1 MRVESSFKHSSH
13 ISSTLLWK
21 VIVIHWGILFHNTFS
36 RLDLLVN
43 RNLSEICF
51 SSPRRFSVNRLSQ
64 RNPRTPNIIIYRKSE
79 NGVLSQ
85 FSSFCF

>member
-51 SSPRRFSVNRLSQ
+51 SSSRRFSVNRLSQ
-64 RNPRTPNIIIYRKSE
+64 RKPNIIIYRKSE
-79 NGVLSQ
+79 DGVLSQ